1 LVIKVEYD
9 GAMRKLGLS
18 LLMVIALAVSGV
30 ANAMSA
36 ADCPMASAQVGSAQ
50 MGASA
55 LDGQHDC
62 CPDRAPAGPGDEAPA
77 KMPGCFVGQA
87 CRTATALAPDAGPLP
102 AIAPGLGAKLVFELD
117 PVFGSRSPDAFWRPP
132 RTV

>member
-1 LVIKVEYD
+1 MIKVEYD

-62 CPDRAPAGPGDEAPA
+62 CPDRAPEAPGDEAPA
-77 KMPGCFVGQA
+77 KMTGCFVGQA
-87 CRTATALAPDAGPLP
+87 CRTAPAVTPSFAPIAFPNATILVSAPAAFEPADLSGPLQQ
-102 AIAPGLGAKLVFELD
+102 LF
-117 PVFGSRSPDAFWRPP
+117 RPP
-132 RTV
+132 RSI